1 MGKQNKETKDALVSA
16 FDKITLK
23 EFADQ
28 FILVEESARVV
39 NKQFGQTR
47 ERIVEIQTAIADTLP
62 GVTRLGGNLSDVSQT
77 INEISNASRRNVI
90 ANVEDV
96 ESLFAASEILDI
108 TVSRLSDSFID
119 VGVGVSQIPVQ
130 LEKSINYIRG
140 IGGNTKQ
147 VMDDVVNNMDQM
159 NRYQFK
165 GGVEGLTKMAA
176 QASMLRFDMNETFR
190 LADRVLSPEGAIE
203 VASAFQRLGVAA
215 GDLVDPFALM
225 NQSINDPS
233 GLQTSLANISKQFTY
248 FDEQTKT
255 FKVNPQGVLTLREM
269 EEQAGL
275 TRGSLSKMG
284 LAAAELDSRLSE
296 INKAGLTIA
305 SEDDKQYLANIATM
319 QKDGK
324 YLVTLEDGTKK
335 ELADLQQPE
344 FNRLIQ
350 IQKDAPKTM
359 EEIAKGQMSISET
372 IANDVSAI
380 RKAFVGGV
388 VSARPILNT
397 AEGLD
402 RSARTLSGELS
413 SQFSATPEYRGALDS
428 LINNSKT
435 FFEEAANKNIKLT
448 DAASNF
454 FSKLG
459 QDLDKA
465 EKGFKDKLIKVFEN
479 SAEKSTDRTVIER
492 EIKQGLE
499 NIKKELDSTKVGPQS
514 GGKFDKKSF
523 IEGNA
528 QKIEKEVLRD
538 GKINNLVTSKG
549 QVEIVGRASIDVNHI
564 GASAVSAGLSNAQ
577 KEQVNNMIN
586 EKIFHNIHSAQF
598 VRTVGRPKNETKRQT

>member
-1 MGKQNKETKDALVSA
+1 MGKQNKETKEALVSA

-28 FILVEESARVV
+28 IILVEESARVV

-372 IANDVSAI
+372 IANDASAI
-380 RKAFVGGV
+380 RNAFVGGV

-479 SAEKSTDRTVIER
+479 SAEKSTDRTAIER

-564 GASAVSAGLSNAQ
+564 GASAVSAGLSNVQ
-577 KEQVNNMIN
+577 KEQVNNIDR
-586 EKIFHNIHSAQF
+586 KS
-598 VRTVGRPKNETKRQT
+598 VV

>member
-1 MGKQNKETKDALVSA
+1 
-16 FDKITLK
+16 
-23 EFADQ
+23 
-28 FILVEESARVV
+28 
-39 NKQFGQTR
+39 
-47 ERIVEIQTAIADTLP
+47 
-62 GVTRLGGNLSDVSQT
+62 
-77 INEISNASRRNVI
+77 
-90 ANVEDV
+90 
-96 ESLFAASEILDI
+96 
-108 TVSRLSDSFID
+108 
-119 VGVGVSQIPVQ
+119 
-130 LEKSINYIRG
+130 
-140 IGGNTKQ
+140 
-147 VMDDVVNNMDQM
+147 
-159 NRYQFK
+159 
-165 GGVEGLTKMAA
+165 
-176 QASMLRFDMNETFR
+176 
-190 LADRVLSPEGAIE
+190 
-203 VASAFQRLGVAA
+203 
-215 GDLVDPFALM
+215 
-225 NQSINDPS
+225 
-233 GLQTSLANISKQFTY
+233 
-248 FDEQTKT
+248 
-255 FKVNPQGVLTLREM
+255 M

-296 INKAGLTIA
+296 INRAGLTIA

-388 VSARPILNT
+388 SSARPVLTT
-397 AEGLD
+397 AEGVE

-479 SAEKSTDRTVIER
+479 SAEKSTDRTAIER

-523 IEGNA
+523 IEGNV
-528 QKIEKEVLRD
+528 QKIEKEVLKD
-538 GKINNLVTSKG
+538 GKINDLVTSKG